1 MIVPEYKD
9 WRSYMKI
16 KEFLMSEDNIKR
28 DSYLWNMAGS
38 MLMAF
43 QSVIM
48 LMILTR
54 TLGLVEAGIF
64 TIAYANANLFLTIGK
79 YGMRYFQVSDV
90 KNQFTFA
97 EYRVSRVVTSLGML
111 GVSAAYTLYASVS
124 NGYTMEKTQVIIWM
138 CLFKV
143 VDGIEDVYNGLY
155 QRKNRLDVASKMLTL
170 RMIFTIAVFGLGL
183 IIVRDLLLA
192 LIIATIFTTILL
204 ILFIRWTY
212 GGFSIGKERIE
223 KKNIFLLLKVC
234 FPLFAGSFL
243 SFYIGN
249 APKYAIDAILTDELQ
264 ACYGFIAM
272 PVFVIGLLNNFIFN
286 PMLFRMSMLWNEKKV
301 KEFVYRTVMQ
311 TGVVAIITIV
321 CMLGAWLLGIPVL
334 SWMYNTD
341 LTPYKTEL
349 LILLLGGGFLG
360 LSGLLN
366 AVITIIRYQKSLM
379 WGYVVMAA
387 LAYIFSD
394 WIVRHYE
401 MMGAAILY
409 AILMGGLCL
418 IFTGL
423 FVYGVIKKR
432 D

>member
-1 MIVPEYKD
+1 
-9 WRSYMKI
+9 MKI
-16 KEFLMSEDNIKR
+16 KEFLLSEENIER
-28 DSYLWNMAGS
+28 DSYIWNMAGS

-54 TLGLVEAGIF
+54 TLGLVEAGVF

-97 EYRVSRVVTSLGML
+97 EYRLSRIVTSAAMIA
-111 GVSAAYTLYASVS
+111 VSVAYTLYAAVS
-124 NGYTMEKTQVIIWM
+124 NGYTAEKTQVILWM

-143 VDGIEDVYNGLY
+143 VDVIEDVYHGLY
-155 QRKNRLDVASKMLTL
+155 QRKNRLDVASKILTL
-170 RMIFTIAVFGLGL
+170 RMILTIIVFGLGL
-183 IIVRDLLLA
+183 VILRDLLLS
-192 LIIATIFTTILL
+192 LIIATILTTLLFILS
-204 ILFIRWTY
+204 IRWTY
-212 GGFSIGKERIE
+212 SGIQIGNERVE
-223 KKNIFLLLKVC
+223 KRNILLLLKVC

-249 APKYAIDAILTDELQ
+249 APKYAIDARLTDELQ

-286 PMLFRMSMLWNEKKV
+286 PMLFHISVLWNEKKV
-301 KEFVYRTVMQ
+301 KAFVLKAIFQ
-311 TGVVAIITIV
+311 TGVVVLITIV
-321 CMLGAWLLGIPVL
+321 CMVGAWLIGIPVL
-334 SWMYNTD
+334 SWLYNTD
-341 LTPYKTEL
+341 LAPYKAEL

-379 WGYVVMAA
+379 WGYAVMAV

-394 WIVRHYE
+394 RIVKQYE
-401 MMGAAILY
+401 MMGAAALY
-409 AILMGGLCL
+409 TILMGGLCL
-418 IFTGL
+418 IFAGI
-423 FVYGVIKKR
+423 FIFGIMRKK

>member
-1 MIVPEYKD
+1 
-9 WRSYMKI
+9 MKI

-394 WIVRHYE
+394 RIVRHYE

>member
-1 MIVPEYKD
+1 
-9 WRSYMKI
+9 MKI

-54 TLGLVEAGIF
+54 TLGLVEAGVF

-111 GVSAAYTLYASVS
+111 GVSAAYTLYASLS

-183 IIVRDLLLA
+183 IIVRDLLFA

-286 PMLFRMSMLWNEKKV
+286 PMLFRMSVLWSEKKI

-341 LTPYKTEL
+341 LTQYKTEL
-349 LILLLGGGFLG
+349 LVLLLGGGFLG

-379 WGYVVMAA
+379 WGYVVMAV

-394 WIVRHYE
+394 RIVRYYE
-401 MMGAAILY
+401 MMGAAVLY
-409 AILMGGLCL
+409 AVLMGGLCL
-418 IFTGL
+418 IFIGL